1 MTAYN
6 QRDAA
11 SNIKG
16 FVLKLS
22 SSSDAIQT
30 LMTNFTT
37 AKSQN
42 LYMGKQSQQLIPFQI
57 IFWVVVSIYAL
68 FVGYCLFESQCIKP
82 DQMKKYEGKK
92 LSVPAS
98 CIILFSSIAI
108 IAGIYEYVVKDDLQE
123 GYANAKCSAMAYLDF
138 IITGGSLYGY
148 KWPGISF
155 FPSRISAFI
164 SEFDQLVSDINAL
177 PTSGLSI

>member
-1 MTAYN
+1 MALGPPNSTASTR
-6 QRDAA
+6 QQ
-11 SNIKG
+11 
-16 FVLKLS
+16 LKLS

-123 GYANAKCSAMAYLDF
+123 GYANAKCSAMAYLVRL
-138 IITGGSLYGY
+138 SPL
-148 KWPGISF
+148 
-155 FPSRISAFI
+155 
-164 SEFDQLVSDINAL
+164 
-177 PTSGLSI
+177 LSIRAIVSRFALVRVRNWQKF